1 MALPRGFKID
11 DALLDALRQVESGGR
26 GDAVSPAGAVG
37 EYQFLPETAEE
48 LGIDP
53 LDPKQAREGARQLLQ
68 SHLDRF
74 GDPELALMAYHA
86 GAGNVDR
93 YARGEKSRVG
103 PLTRAYPKKV
113 FAAMGNRA
121 TDALP
126 DVPGPRYSSDDDESS
141 LGDATDLDFDLGDLD
156 LDARKRAARLRA
168 EAVAAGQKIPP
179 GSIGYEG
186 ASAEDRD
193 PEADL
198 DAARGVRD
206 LFVPQS
212 PLDLGLMAAMG
223 PGRVPVK
230 AGLGALGMALE
241 PSDAE
246 AALGPNFAKRFFSP
260 LVELVRNLD
269 VKKPLTERAWREL
282 LQPNPKTGKQA
293 RFRDRR
299 TGLDHPVTP
308 DEWEFARGDA
318 VLKELDDWK
327 KSQGLESTFTKEEL
341 ANTLDEGYPGLE
353 TKELGNLPGDMTVAE
368 LARYRAFDN
377 RVAAIQRG
385 ENAWPLSETERAEY
399 DRLGN
404 LYPNNRPALH
414 PPQYSEYTLKGPRTE
429 GSYQESLTKFE
440 RPGNAPEG
448 LTQIEV
454 NELVRLRTAEERGVR
469 LTAEQI
475 RRAAD
480 LEKRVSA
487 SESHGFTPRAA
498 HFQSEPNLM
507 AHSRADRRQTV
518 DGLKARHVDELQ
530 SDWHQQARDAGGYQD
545 RTPLTEDERV
555 ELGALQ
561 KRDRDFDGNAGEY
574 MRWRESA
581 EGQRYRDLL
590 ARAEGVVAENRPPP
604 APHRKNWHEVELK
617 KQLAQAIED
626 GDEVLTWTTG
636 DQQIERYKSALR
648 QQVDKIDW
656 VRRPNGKY
664 DIMPMKGGRPV
675 NSSSA
680 RSKLEGLSDKE
691 LEDTIGT
698 EMARKIRES
707 KGTNAEGQPV
717 DQVTGTLQGDDLT
730 VGGAGM
736 RSFYDREVV
745 ETAKKL
751 AKKYG
756 GEYVKTELPGTV
768 NPAANKR
775 VALRD
780 QPLVDSLSDA
790 HRDTLWKNAIRG
802 TRGAHRD
809 ISAIQPLIDA
819 AKRARLSPLEIER
832 LSQGVLE
839 HSRSKFDNA
848 YAALKFLLQK
858 TKHPSHSVH
867 AIKITPQMR
876 ELLAKTGGKF
886 SLYADGGSV
895 DELWPSW
902 LDEEPAV
909 GMASG
914 GRAGKALLERMRRW
928 LNELGGLPVSEL
940 PEEGYK
946 LIEKTAPDSSR
957 VLYHGTGDNKKVFA
971 PRREPLFMTGEP
983 GIAEAFARSSKRSG
997 MDNRADPLVVPF
1009 LARNDDINLTIDA
1022 RKYLKLMSKRE
1033 RNKYPDAVKIDDLD
1047 PPPEYYYDRTPHPW
1061 KKEGVERAALPERRI
1076 PRVAKM
1082 TDGDLLQFLDV
1093 FDMIPI
1099 SEALFK
1105 SRSPDFVKKT
1115 YQTSP
1120 RELRQHIKQ
1129 EADVYADYDQ
1139 YYAKDASS
1147 LRRWQDGGE
1156 VPGALEL
1163 AGGGSIMRALLKRL
1177 GLASETPAMR
1187 RMTDEELV
1195 RPFAGEASSERQV
1208 VDELENPSRRELLF
1222 GRAKPELP
1230 PVEMVDEAAS
1240 TRNLPA
1246 LRDEALPLAELQGE
1260 SFQGLSPLE
1269 QAARQAQ
1276 RYEPNRRV
1284 FLQGATSL
1292 ATMPKRLELL
1302 SDVAPKLVEAAK
1314 PKLVVPR
1321 SSVMKTLEDILSD
1334 HWEISKGSMGDP
1346 DLPKGGNVWDSVD
1359 LMDNI
1364 DALVAKKLDVPVEE
1378 VYKHFDAP
1386 TITHNRSALE
1396 DPFET
1401 IHVFV
1406 DDGIITS
1413 AKQGLEE
1420 LAASVDLKPTEYK
1433 QLVKRLHGVDV
1444 EDSIREA
1451 IKLFKDGLR
1460 NGGRVRERAA

>member
-1 MALPRGFKID
+1 MALPRSFKID
-11 DALLDALRQVESGGR
+11 DALLDALRQVESGRR

-53 LDPKQAREGARQLLQ
+53 LDPKQAREGARRLLQ

-103 PLTRAYPKKV
+103 PLTKAYPKKV

-126 DVPGPRYSSDDDESS
+126 EVPGPRYSSDDDESS
-141 LGDATDLDFDLGDLD
+141 LGGATDLDFDLGDLD

-212 PLDLGLMAAMG
+212 TTDLGLMAAMG

-230 AGLGALGMALE
+230 AGLGALGMAVDAW
-241 PSDAE
+241 DAE
-246 AALGPNFAKRFFSP
+246 AAMGPNFAKRFFSP

-282 LQPNPKTGKQA
+282 LEPNPKSGKTA

-318 VLKELDDWK
+318 ILKDLGDPK
-327 KSQGLESTFTKEEL
+327 RFKSGETPAFTKDEL
-341 ANTLDEGYPGLE
+341 ADLLDAEYPGLE
-353 TKELGNLPGDMTVAE
+353 TRELGNLPGDMTEAE
-368 LARYRAFDN
+368 FTRYRAFDN

-385 ENAWPLSETERAEY
+385 ENAWPLSEIERAEY

-440 RPGNAPEG
+440 RHGDRDIEAEVTAAEAKTQAALDELNASPPTPGAREAYHRA
-448 LTQIEV
+448 QSE
-454 NELVRLRTAEERGVR
+454 
-469 LTAEQI
+469 LTAL
-475 RRAAD
+475 RALRD
-480 LEKRVSA
+480 SD
-487 SESHGFTPRAA
+487 SYSDFDQSFIPRAA

-507 AHSRADRRQTV
+507 AHSRADRRTTV

-530 SDWHQQARDAGGYQD
+530 SDWHQQARDEGGYRD
-545 RTPLTEDERV
+545 RTPLTEDERA

-561 KRDRDFDGNAGEY
+561 KRDHDFDGNAGEY

-604 APHRKNWHEVELK
+604 APLRKNWHEVELK

-656 VRRPNGKY
+656 VRHPDGKY
-664 DIMPMKGGRPV
+664 DITPVKGGRPV
-675 NSSSA
+675 NTSSA
-680 RSKLEGLSDKE
+680 RSKLEGLTDRE

-698 EMARKIRES
+698 EMARKIREQPGIAVG
-707 KGTNAEGQPV
+707 KPLTGAEFGELNDLRVKRNIAARPEDFTDAERVRLEELRARHKANHADFYPDGTKL
-717 DQVTGTLQGDDLT
+717 GTLQGDDLT

-775 VALRD
+775 VAPRD
-780 QPLVDSLSDA
+780 QSLVDSLSDA

-876 ELLAKTGGKF
+876 EMLAKTGGKF
-886 SLYADGGSV
+886 SLYADGGEV
-895 DELWPSW
+895 WPKW

-909 GMASG
+909 GM
-914 GRAGKALLERMRRW
+914 
-928 LNELGGLPVSEL
+928 
-940 PEEGYK
+940 
-946 LIEKTAPDSSR
+946 
-957 VLYHGTGDNKKVFA
+957 
-971 PRREPLFMTGEP
+971 
-983 GIAEAFARSSKRSG
+983 
-997 MDNRADPLVVPF
+997 
-1009 LARNDDINLTIDA
+1009 
-1022 RKYLKLMSKRE
+1022 
-1033 RNKYPDAVKIDDLD
+1033 
-1047 PPPEYYYDRTPHPW
+1047 
-1061 KKEGVERAALPERRI
+1061 
-1076 PRVAKM
+1076 
-1082 TDGDLLQFLDV
+1082 
-1093 FDMIPI
+1093 
-1099 SEALFK
+1099 
-1105 SRSPDFVKKT
+1105 
-1115 YQTSP
+1115 
-1120 RELRQHIKQ
+1120 
-1129 EADVYADYDQ
+1129 
-1139 YYAKDASS
+1139 
-1147 LRRWQDGGE
+1147 
-1156 VPGALEL
+1156 

-1177 GLASETPAMR
+1177 GLASETPEMG
-1187 RMTDEELV
+1187 RMSSEELI
-1195 RPFAGEASSERQV
+1195 RPFAREASSERQV
-1208 VDELENPSRRELLF
+1208 VDELENPARRELLF

-1246 LRDEALPLAELQGE
+1246 LRDEALPLAELEGE

-1269 QAARQAQ
+1269 QAARHAQ

-1284 FLQGATSL
+1284 FLQGAASM
-1292 ATMPKRLELL
+1292 ASVPKRLELL
-1302 SDVAPKLVEAAK
+1302 SDVAPKLVEATK
-1314 PKLVVPR
+1314 PKVIMPRTTLIDRVAELVSKANMHNKRVEWEDVQPRFDLQSVHEPDDIDDFVSKRLKVPKEHLAAEFPGDEGLYGLSR
-1321 SSVMKTLEDILSD
+1321 VLSVNLDDTYLYEMARDMARGIGPDGVKTIDDMIKREAEMAGVSPKDLRRAYLKAREHEADVNESWVRDSPDTLD
-1334 HWEISKGSMGDP
+1334 DAWREHARQAGWEPPDLHAGERHEAALKHKEEISKLKPLTTEEQKEYRKFLNM
-1346 DLPKGGNVWDSVD
+1346 KWDSPDFDSARFVKLQKRAVFASKD
-1359 LMDNI
+1359 VKKAD
-1364 DALVAKKLDVPVEE
+1364 DAD
-1378 VYKHFDAP
+1378 Y
-1386 TITHNRSALE
+1386 
-1396 DPFET
+1396 
-1401 IHVFV
+1401 
-1406 DDGIITS
+1406 
-1413 AKQGLEE
+1413 
-1420 LAASVDLKPTEYK
+1420 
-1433 QLVKRLHGVDV
+1433 
-1444 EDSIREA
+1444 
-1451 IKLFKDGLR
+1451 R
-1460 NGGRVRERAA
+1460 NGGSIPATEAPWPKWLDERTVA